1 MAWRVSVV
9 AAALLAAG
17 AVRAQSAQPQQQA
30 QDAQQQAQ
38 QAGQQAG
45 AAAQGAAQA
54 PSAQSPSAAQTA
66 AADAQAL
73 AGRCEALIRGE
84 LAGDTALQ
92 SQCATLVRTA
102 ANGGVEP
109 GVGRQGPSAGQSVG
123 AAFTSAGRELFGQG
137 QKLPMGMRSAG
148 PSKNLLLTNPLGW
161 FTGLGV
167 NASYSRAFDGLDK
180 VSWVGQ
186 ARYSSTDSSTG
197 TATTFGVGAGLDWF
211 FYGRNNEGLRI
222 GPRLSGAF
230 GTEDVGTGGTT
241 SFGRLGLSGE
251 LGYNFIASNG
261 LAASVAGGVGGRIA
275 GDEQNEDFANFT
287 GGEFGPYLQLGI
299 GYGW

>member
-1 MAWRVSVV
+1 MTMTWRVSVV
-9 AAALLAAG
+9 AAALLASG
-17 AVRAQSAQPQQQA
+17 AARAQSAQ
-30 QDAQQQAQ
+30 QQQAQ
-38 QAGQQAG
+38 QAQQQAPPAG
-45 AAAQGAAQA
+45 QA
-54 PSAQSPSAAQTA
+54 A

-84 LAGDTALQ
+84 LAGDAALQ

-109 GVGRQGPSAGQSVG
+109 GVAREGPSAGQSVG
-123 AAFTSAGRELFGQG
+123 AAFTTAGSELFGQG
-137 QKLPMGMRSAG
+137 QKQPMGMRSG
-148 PSKNLLLTNPLGW
+148 GSTKNLLQTNPLGW

-275 GDEQNEDFANFT
+275 GDEENEDFASFT
-287 GGEFGPYLQLGI
+287 GGEFGPYLQLGV